1 MKMQKWELDK
11 EFVAHIEDLLACEE
25 VQQLKDI
32 TQHYHSTRLDHS
44 ISVPYRSYCIGKK
57 FNCDTR
63 AIARAGLLH
72 DLFYYDWRTT
82 KFDEGSHAYVHPRIA
97 CANAEKLTELTDLEK
112 DIILKHMWGATV
124 ALPKYKESFVV
135 TLVDKYCACDEAISP
150 LFSKAKLLLIG
161 KWTAVKQAIVTNPI
175 SF

>member
-1 MKMQKWELDK
+1 MKIQKWELDK

-44 ISVPYRSYCIGKK
+44 ISVAYRSFCIGKK
-57 FNCDTR
+57 INCDTR

-112 DIILKHMWGATV
+112 DIILKHMWGATI
-124 ALPKYKESFVV
+124 ALPKYKESFIVK
-135 TLVDKYCACDEAISP
+135 LVDKYCACDEAISQ
-150 LFSKAKLLLIG
+150 LFSKAKVSLIG
-161 KWTAVKQAIVTNPI
+161 KWTAVKQAIATNPI

>member
-44 ISVPYRSYCIGKK
+44 ISVAYRSFCIGKK
-57 FNCDTR
+57 INCDTR

-112 DIILKHMWGATV
+112 DIILKHMWGATI
-124 ALPKYKESFVV
+124 ALPKDKESFIV

-150 LFSKAKLLLIG
+150 LFSKAKLSLIG
-161 KWTAVKQAIVTNPI
+161 KWTAVKQAIATNPI

>member
-1 MKMQKWELDK
+1 MTYQKWQQDE
-11 EFVAHIEDLLACEE
+11 EFLSHISDLLEREE
-25 VQQLKDI
+25 VQKLKHI

-44 ISVPYRSYCIGKK
+44 ISVAYRSFCIGRKL
-57 FNCDTR
+57 NCDTR

-82 KFDEGSHAYVHPRIA
+82 KFEEGSHAFVHPRIA
-97 CANAEKLTELTDLEK
+97 CENAEKLTELSELER

-150 LFSKAKLLLIG
+150 LVNRAKG
-161 KWTAVKQAIVTNPI
+161 NFQTKWTLIKQNILTNVI
-175 SF
+175 TF